1 MFLLI
6 LKKYIKKAVLLTVAF
21 ISLIYFLEN
30 NSAINFYS
38 FEFLLF
44 FIMYLLLFSICLDA
58 FDKNKLLGLSMA
70 FSLLFLPPAI
80 FPKFAG
86 RLFPLTY
93 GIFII
98 YLFFTYGLN
107 MFKNWK
113 NNAGL

>member
-6 LKKYIKKAVLLTVAF
+6 LKNNFKKAILLSIAF
-21 ISLIYFLEN
+21 IGLIYFLED
-30 NSAINFYS
+30 NSSINFFS
-38 FEFLLF
+38 AEFLLTF
-44 FIMYLLLFSICLDA
+44 LMYLILFAISLDA
-58 FDKNKLLGLSMA
+58 LNKNKLLGLLMS

-80 FPKFAG
+80 FPDFAG
-86 RLFPLTY
+86 ILFPVTY

>member
-1 MFLLI
+1 MFISI
-6 LKKYIKKAVLLTVAF
+6 LKKNFKKAILLTVAF
-21 ISLIYFLEN
+21 IGLIYFLED
-30 NSAINFYS
+30 NSSINFFS
-38 FEFLLF
+38 PEFLLTF
-44 FIMYLLLFSICLDA
+44 LMYLILFAISLDA
-58 FDKNKLLGLSMA
+58 LNKNKLLGLLMS

-80 FPKFAG
+80 FPDFAG

>member
-6 LKKYIKKAVLLTVAF
+6 LKKYTKKAVLLTVAF
-21 ISLIYFLEN
+21 IGVIFFLEN
-30 NSAINFYS
+30 NSTINFYS
-38 FEFLLF
+38 FEFLLS
-44 FIMYLLLFSICLDA
+44 FIMYLLLFAICLDA

-80 FPKFAG
+80 FPEFAG

>member
-6 LKKYIKKAVLLTVAF
+6 LKNNFKKAILLSVAF
-21 ISLIYFLEN
+21 IGLIYFLED
-30 NSAINFYS
+30 NSSINFFS
-38 FEFLLF
+38 PEFLLTF
-44 FIMYLLLFSICLDA
+44 LMYLILFAISLDA
-58 FDKNKLLGLSMA
+58 LNKNKLLGLLMS

-80 FPKFAG
+80 FPDFAG

>member
-1 MFLLI
+1 MFILI
-6 LKKYIKKAVLLTVAF
+6 LKKNFKKAILLTVAF
-21 ISLIYFLEN
+21 IGLIYFLED
-30 NSAINFYS
+30 NSSINFFS
-38 FEFLLF
+38 TEFLLTF
-44 FIMYLLLFSICLDA
+44 LMYLILFAICLDA

-80 FPKFAG
+80 FPEFAG

-98 YLFFTYGLN
+98 YLFFTYGLK

>member
-6 LKKYIKKAVLLTVAF
+6 LKKNFKKAFLLSVAF
-21 ISLIYFLEN
+21 IGLIYFLEE
-30 NSAINFYS
+30 NSSIYFFS
-38 FEFLLF
+38 HKFLLTF
-44 FIMYLLLFSICLDA
+44 LMYLILFAISLDA
-58 FDKNKLLGLSMA
+58 LDKNKFLGLLMS

-80 FPKFAG
+80 FPGYAG
-86 RLFPLTY
+86 KLFPLTY

-107 MFKNWK
+107 MFRNWK